1 MRNKMI
7 KFDIFLALNSFD
19 ELEANKTYLNF
30 QVFERIE
37 KQFVSVT

>member
-1 MRNKMI
+1 MRIKMI
-7 KFDIFLALNSFD
+7 KFDIFLALNLFD
-19 ELEANKTYLNF
+19 EIDANKTYLNF

>member
-1 MRNKMI
+1 MI
-7 KFDIFLALNSFD
+7 KFDIFFALNLFD
-19 ELEANKTYLNF
+19 EIDANKTYLNL